1 MVCAMESTQLLLY
14 AATSITSKLPE
25 EVNSCVGFSKKLKV
39 ESSKSQI
46 LKEGMQIL
54 HFKKIILTTLS
65 SFIIIG

>member
-1 MVCAMESTQLLLY
+1 MESTQLLLS

-25 EVNSCVGFSKKLKV
+25 EVNSCVEFSKKLKT

-54 HFKKIILTTLS
+54 HF
-65 SFIIIG
+65 